1 MLAGH
6 IAIFSGKTATLPPL
20 QKCGC
25 PYQVVQFFL
34 YIPNANLFSPTFTPM
49 PSAIFFISLVVV
61 SFIGK
66 CLNLSQNELFIFISF
81 LDRGSKIPFPNTRS
95 QKI

>member
-6 IAIFSGKTATLPPL
+6 IATFSGKTATLPSL
-20 QKCGC
+20 EKCGC

-49 PSAIFFISLVVV
+49 PSAIFFYFFSSGV
-61 SFIGK
+61 FYRK
-66 CLNLSQNELFIFISF
+66 MFKFF
-81 LDRGSKIPFPNTRS
+81 SK
-95 QKI
+95 